1 MRYTSSRD
9 TIRIF
14 AVVLAGSVL
23 VFILNIVSLFKLGY
37 YFIPNSVIIIDGL
50 VSLFLMI
57 SSRLAVKALY
67 FEIKNP
73 AREKI
78 NVIIYGAGE
87 AGIITKRT
95 LDRDAAIKYK
105 VVGFID
111 DDGKNMGKAWKVFLF
126 SVLKSWNC

>member
-1 MRYTSSRD
+1 G
-9 TIRIF
+9 F
-14 AVVLAGSVL
+14 
-23 VFILNIVSLFKLGY
+23 Y
-37 YFIPNSVIIIDGL
+37 YIPNSVIIIDGL
-50 VSLFLMI
+50 VTLFLMI

-73 AREKI
+73 AREKL

-87 AGIITKRT
+87 SGIITKRT

-111 DDGKNMGKAWKVFLF
+111 DDHKKHGRSVEGIFVYGQDKLEELIKNNDIEFVIISIQKISIK
-126 SVLKSWNC
+126 KKNE